1 MKKLFYLIVALMLVP
16 ALVACG
22 ATAAGQPS
30 EQPSEPP
37 VEVTQSPAVVT
48 DEPVVVNTPTPDTG
62 IVALDAILD
71 EINNDAQPG
80 SAGSSLKGRSSR
92 LICSTGHPAT
102 R

>member
-37 VEVTQSPAVVT
+37 CRSHS
-48 DEPVVVNTPTPDTG
+48 
-62 IVALDAILD
+62 VARRRD
-71 EINNDAQPG
+71 G
-80 SAGSSLKGRSSR
+80 
-92 LICSTGHPAT
+92 
-102 R
+102 